1 MKFKTE
7 NLYLVKICNL
17 VKIEETESGTRRYW
31 EHDGRYTLAYLKNGQ
46 LKTLM
51 TFVDIY
57 THTSY
62 SFVDNTYVTKVPV
75 VVDARSI
82 VTNTEYLTEEETL
95 HILKELNPTYLKEE
109 KTKRLRL
116 FKQ

>member
-17 VKIEETESGTRRYW
+17 VKIEETDIRTRRYW
-31 EHDGRYTLAYLKNGQ
+31 EHDGRYTLAYLKDGQ
-46 LKTLM
+46 FNTLM

-62 SFVDNTYVTKVPV
+62 LLVDNTYVTKVPV
-75 VVDARSI
+75 VVKAKSLI
-82 VTNTEYLTEEETL
+82 TNCEYLTEKEAL

-109 KTKRLRL
+109 KTKKLRL
-116 FKQ
+116 FK

>member
-17 VKIEETESGTRRYW
+17 VKIEETDIGTRRYW
-31 EHDGRYTLAYLKNGQ
+31 EHDGRYTLAYLKDGQ
-46 LKTLM
+46 FNTLM

-62 SFVDNTYVTKVPV
+62 LLVDNTYYFK
-75 VVDARSI
+75 I
-82 VTNTEYLTEEETL
+82 ETSF
-95 HILKELNPTYLKEE
+95 ILRYIYHLIFHWKKFLNNCNN
-109 KTKRLRL
+109 LR
-116 FKQ
+116 FD